1 LTEKLQIKC
10 CDDAGL
16 RTVQDVAYTLCLYIR
31 RLSKVPTNEL
41 CDNDLV
47 RHKF

>member
-16 RTVQDVAYTLCLYIR
+16 RTVQDVAYTLCVYIR
-31 RLSKVPTNEL
+31 RLSDIPNEL

-47 RHKF
+47 KHKF